1 MKIAGYLFIGLLIV
15 SAVAQAA
22 KLLVIGLIGLVLVA
36 FIIHPKD
43 VLNAIISMGVLA
55 MIRDYPA
62 GAFMIGS
69 GLLLIFALLK
79 WLER

>member
-22 KLLVIGLIGLVLVA
+22 KLLVIGLIGLILVA

-43 VLNAIISMGVLA
+43 VLNAIIFMAVLA
-55 MIRDYPA
+55 LIREYPA
-62 GAFMIGS
+62 GTVVIGS
-69 GLLLIFALLK
+69 SLLLIFVFMK
-79 WLER
+79 SIER

>member
-22 KLLVIGLIGLVLVA
+22 KLLVIALIGLVLVA

-43 VLNAIISMGVLA
+43 VLNAIIFMGMLA
-55 MIRDYPA
+55 LIRDFPGYA
-62 GAFMIGS
+62 
-69 GLLLIFALLK
+69 FALGGLILVSY
-79 WLER
+79 WVLGIRQH

>member
-22 KLLVIGLIGLVLVA
+22 KLLVVGLIGLILVA
-36 FIIHPKD
+36 FIMHPKD
-43 VLNAIISMGVLA
+43 VLYAIIFMGVLA
-55 MIRDYPA
+55 LIRDYPA
-62 GAFMIGS
+62 GALTIGT